1 MDIER
6 IIKESNRYLEINELF
21 KKVSNNVD
29 RKSFNVIIKKLLD
42 NNRIFIDE
50 NGIIIYTWNPK
61 LIKKLKDRKTC

>member
-21 KKVSNNVD
+21 EKVSNNVD